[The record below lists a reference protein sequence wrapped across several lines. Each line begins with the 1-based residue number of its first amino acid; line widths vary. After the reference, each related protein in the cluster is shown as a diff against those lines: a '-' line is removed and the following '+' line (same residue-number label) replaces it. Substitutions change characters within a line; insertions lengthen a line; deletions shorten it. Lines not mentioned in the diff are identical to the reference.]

1 MHARA
6 PTCSTGFCQ
15 NRLAPRLMP
24 PCAEEQGQGSQG
36 PGKGTTSYNVP
47 AGICRLSCPVLT
59 TRLEVHRR
67 QVCWQIG
74 DFSCNTEP
82 PNCRGPCAATNTQDP
97 AFVAVGGLCAR
108 QVRGSAWPRFW
119 RRVRIARGQQL
130 SLKQLCHGGQ
140 SVLALG
146 GAWNGCRQLTSR
158 PSSMPEDR
166 ILTGLHRAA
175 ATPCCWLL
183 LVSAKR
189 TALHQDGMVR
199 RRRLSDSQC
208 LPIYAGSYRL

>member
-1 MHARA
+1 M
-6 PTCSTGFCQ
+6 PVVMPGF
-15 NRLAPRLMP
+15 ND
-24 PCAEEQGQGSQG
+24 
-36 PGKGTTSYNVP
+36 
-47 AGICRLSCPVLT
+47 T
-59 TRLEVHRR
+59 TRSAPSADF
-67 QVCWQIG
+67 WQIG
-74 DFSCNTEP
+74 NFSCNTEP

-108 QVRGSAWPRFW
+108 QVRGSARPRFCFW